1 MKKLTHAFLPI
12 VSPLLLVL
20 SCNKAA
26 DNNLFESLP
35 ASQTG
40 IAFTNRLLD
49 KKELNIFNYRNFYN
63 GGGVAIGDV
72 NNDGWADIYVTSN
85 FEENH
90 LFLNKGKNAND
101 RWKFD
106 DVTTTSGVGGTKAW
120 STGATFADVNGDGLM
135 DIYVCNAGN
144 IKGDSRGNEL
154 FINQGI
160 GPDGVPK
167 FIDKAEEYGLVDGGF
182 STHAAFFDYDRDGD
196 LDMYLLNNS
205 FTPVDKLQ
213 YQNFRQYRDP
223 LGGHKL
229 FRNETISTASTA
241 KKAESK
247 TQQTKTL
254 EIPDKAKDENSTA
267 SNETK
272 RTTVFTDV
280 SEEAGIY
287 GSLIAFGLGITIGD
301 VNEDNWLDIY
311 ISNDF
316 YERDYLYINQRDGTF
331 KESLE
336 ESMNHISLSSMGA
349 DIADINNDGLLDI
362 FVTDMLPRDDKRLK
376 TTSVFEGYELTEFK
390 VKQDY
395 WHQYMR
401 NMLHLNRGNTPPLPS
416 PEGRVNTS
424 SSTGVSKREVLTPS
438 FAEVGQLSGV
448 HATDWSW
455 GALIFDMD
463 NDGQKDLFV
472 ANGIVKNLTDQ
483 DYVAFL
489 SDQKNIQAMIEGRM
503 QFDYRKFVDMISTT
517 PISNFAFRNKGQL
530 QFEEKAAAW
539 GLGEPNFSNGAAYGD
554 LDNDGDLDLVVSNNN
569 APLGVFR
576 NQSVEKLKT
585 HFLRVKLKGTGK
597 NPHAIGA
604 KVYIHQK
611 GQTQYLQQMPNRG
624 FQSSS
629 DLNLVFGLGTNPAID
644 SLTVI
649 WPDDKTQSFK
659 NVKADNELT
668 LDYATAKSL
677 WKLPIAQNTKT
688 PFNNVTGASGLD
700 FQHEENAFVDYNRD
714 GLLKQMYSTQ
724 GPALAVGDINGD
736 GLDDAYIGGGSGKK
750 HALFAQQPNGSFV
763 ETSKATFASP
773 SIADE
778 TAATFFDADGDKD
791 LDLYVVSGG
800 NEFMTGDAI
809 LADMLY
815 INDGKGNFTLSKG
828 LPNAFENGS
837 CAAVGDYD
845 HDGDLDLFIGS
856 RMISGKYGLNPRS
869 YLLQND
875 GKGNFKDA
883 TRETMSNN
891 QLGMVTDARFVDLNK
906 DGFPELVAV
915 GDWMPIM
922 ILQNRKGKFPQSQN
936 TAIQHSNGW
945 WNTLEPADVD
955 GDGDMDFIVGNLGRN
970 SKLQCSEKE
979 PAELYINDFDRNGS
993 VEQIITCYNSDGK
1006 TYPMVL
1012 KPDLQKVLPVI
1023 KKRFVRHEDYGGK
1036 TIDAIFSREQM
1047 DGVQKKVAYEANT
1060 SLLINDG
1067 KGGFTL
1073 QSLPLAAQFAPIFG
1087 IVATDYDK
1095 DGKVDILLTG
1105 NFFDVLPEM
1114 GRYDANDGLV
1124 LRGMG
1129 KDKTGQLQFETLKS
1143 AQSGFLVKGQVRKMQ
1158 KARGATGKEYIILA
1172 KNKDKVQVV
1181 GLNR

>member
-1 MKKLTHAFLPI
+1 MMKQITHFLF
-12 VSPLLLVL
+12 LLFASSFLII

-26 DNNLFESLP
+26 DENLFEALP
-35 ASQTG
+35 ASRTG
-40 IAFTNRLLD
+40 ITFANRLLD

-72 NNDGWADIYVTSN
+72 NNDGWADIYATSN

-90 LFLNKGKNAND
+90 LYLNKGKNTDD

-106 DVTTTSGVGGTKAW
+106 DVTGPSGTGGTKAW

-144 IKGDSRGNEL
+144 IKGDRRGNEL

-160 GPDGVPK
+160 GPDGIPK
-167 FIDKAEEYGLVDGGF
+167 FIDKAAEYGLLDGGF

-229 FRNETISTASTA
+229 FRNETIS
-241 KKAESK
+241 SK
-247 TQQTKTL
+247 PKGQNQKS
-254 EIPDKAKDENSTA
+254 A
-267 SNETK
+267 
-272 RTTVFTDV
+272 TTPVFTDV

-301 VNEDNWLDIY
+301 VNDDNWLDIY

-316 YERDYLYINQRDGTF
+316 YERDYLYINQHDGTF

-401 NMLHLNRGNTPPLPS
+401 NMLHLNQGSSLPANGGIS
-416 PEGRVNTS
+416 
-424 SSTGVSKREVLTPS
+424 TPS
-438 FAEVGQLSGV
+438 FTEVGQMAGV

-517 PISNFAFRNKGQL
+517 PIPNFAFRNKGSL
-530 QFEEKAAAW
+530 QFEDKAAGW
-539 GLGEPNFSNGAAYGD
+539 GLGEPGFSNGAAYGD
-554 LDNDGDLDLVVSNNN
+554 LDNDGDLDLIVNNNN
-569 APLGVFR
+569 AALGVFR
-576 NQSVEKLKT
+576 NHSVEKLKT
-585 HFLRVKLKGTGK
+585 HFLRVKLKGNGK

-604 KVYIHQK
+604 KVYLYQK
-611 GQTQYLQQMPNRG
+611 GQMQFLQQMPNRG

-629 DLNLVFGLGTNPAID
+629 DLNLVFGLGNNAVID
-644 SLTVI
+644 SLTVV
-649 WPDDKTQSFK
+649 WPDDKTQSLK
-659 NVKADNELT
+659 NIKVDTELT
-668 LDYATAKSL
+668 LDHMAAKSM
-677 WKLPIAQNTKT
+677 WKKPSTENVST
-688 PFNNVTGASGLD
+688 PFVDLTKSAGLD
-700 FQHEENAFVDYNRD
+700 FLHEENPFVDYNRD

-736 GLDDAYIGGGSGKK
+736 GLEDAYIGGGSGKRR
-750 HALFAQQPNGSFV
+750 ALYTQQPTGTFT
-763 ETSKATFASP
+763 ETSKTTFAAP

-791 LDLYVVSGG
+791 LDLYVVTGG
-800 NEFMTGDAI
+800 NEFMTGEAV

-815 INDGKGNFTLSKG
+815 LNDGTGNFALSRG
-828 LPNAFENGS
+828 LPNIFENGS
-837 CAAVGDYD
+837 CAAAADYD
-845 HDGDLDLFIGS
+845 RDGDLDLFVGT
-856 RMISGKYGLNPRS
+856 RMISGQYGLSPRS

-875 GKGNFKDA
+875 GKGNFKDV
-883 TRETMSNN
+883 TKETMSNN
-891 QLGMVTDARFVDLNK
+891 QLGMVTDAHFEDLNK
-906 DGFPELVAV
+906 DGYPELIAV
-915 GDWMPIM
+915 GDWMPVM
-922 ILQNRKGKFPQSQN
+922 ILQNQKGKFPQSLNQP
-936 TAIQHSNGW
+936 IDHSNGW
-945 WNTLEPADVD
+945 WNALEPADVD
-955 GDGDMDFIVGNLGRN
+955 GDGDIDFIVGNLGRN
-970 SKLQCSEKE
+970 SKLQCSVKE
-979 PAELYINDFDRNGS
+979 PVELYINDFDRNGS
-993 VEQIITCYNSDGK
+993 VEQIITCYNPDGK

-1036 TIDAIFSREQM
+1036 PIEAIFTHEQLE
-1047 DGVQKKVAYEANT
+1047 GVQKKVVYQANS
-1060 SLLINDG
+1060 SLLINNG
-1067 KGGFTL
+1067 KGEFTL
-1073 QSLPLAAQFAPIFG
+1073 QPLPLAAQFSPVFG
-1087 IVATDYDK
+1087 IVATDYDHDK
-1095 DGKVDILLTG
+1095 KIDILLTG

-1114 GRYDANDGLV
+1114 GRYDSNEGLV

-1129 KDKTGQLQFETLKS
+1129 NDKNGQPQFAVIKP
-1143 AQSGFLVKGQVRKMQ
+1143 AQSGFLVKGQVRKMC
-1158 KARGATGKEYIILA
+1158 KVRSNNGKEMLILA
-1172 KNKDKVQVV
+1172 KNKDKVQVI

>member
-1 MKKLTHAFLPI
+1 MMNKKNSLLLSVMAFL
-12 VSPLLLVL
+12 LLSVL
-20 SCNKAA
+20 SCNKPA
-26 DNNLFESLP
+26 DENLFESLP

-40 IAFTNRLLD
+40 ITFTNRLLD
-49 KKELNIFNYRNFYN
+49 RKELNIFNYRNFYN

-85 FEENH
+85 FEENQ
-90 LFLNKGKNAND
+90 LYLNKGKDAGNQ
-101 RWKFD
+101 WKFD
-106 DVTTTSGVGGTKAW
+106 DVTKTSGVGGKKAW

-229 FRNETISTASTA
+229 FRNETINDGQVA
-241 KKAESK
+241 KDKP
-247 TQQTKTL
+247 Q
-254 EIPDKAKDENSTA
+254 KAKSIEEEVDSKGQII
-267 SNETK
+267 TK
-272 RTTVFTDV
+272 EKPVLNDKIKTTVFTDV
-280 SEEAGIY
+280 SDEAGIY

-301 VNEDNWLDIY
+301 VNEDNWPDIY

-316 YERDYLYINQRDGTF
+316 YERDYLYINQQNGTF

-390 VKQDY
+390 IKQDY

-401 NMLHLNRGNTPPLPS
+401 NMLHLNQGSSLSASADRPKGGINS
-416 PEGRVNTS
+416 TS
-424 SSTGVSKREVLTPS
+424 FT
-438 FAEVGQLSGV
+438 EVGQMAGV

-463 NDGQKDLFV
+463 NDGHKDLFV

-530 QFEEKAAAW
+530 QFEDKAMAW

-611 GQTQYLQQMPNRG
+611 GQIQYLQQMPNRG

-629 DLNLVFGLGTNPAID
+629 DLNLVFGLGANPLID

-659 NVKADNELT
+659 NIKGDVELT
-668 LDYATAKSL
+668 LNYTDAKNI
-677 WKLPIAQNTKT
+677 WKLPAPQTVKS
-688 PFNNVTGASGLD
+688 PFGDITSASGLD
-700 FQHEENAFVDYNRD
+700 FKHEENDFVDYNRD

-736 GLDDAYIGGGSGKK
+736 GLDDAYIGGGSGKRR
-750 HALFAQQPNGSFV
+750 ALFAQQPNGKFAEV
-763 ETSKATFASP
+763 SKSTFSAP

-778 TAATFFDADGDKD
+778 TAAIFFDADGDKD
-791 LDLYVVSGG
+791 LDLYVVTGG
-800 NEFMTGDAI
+800 NEFMTGDKV

-815 INDGKGNFTLSKG
+815 FNDGKGNFSLSNG
-828 LPNAFENGS
+828 LPSVFENGS
-837 CAAVGDYD
+837 CVAAADYD
-845 HDGDLDLFIGS
+845 RDGDLDLFVGS
-856 RMISGKYGLNPRS
+856 RMISGQYGLNPRS

-875 GKGNFKDA
+875 GKGMFKDVTKDA
-883 TRETMSNN
+883 LSNN
-891 QLGMVTDARFVDLNK
+891 QLGMVTDAHFEDLNK
-906 DGFPELVAV
+906 DGYPELIAV
-915 GDWMPIM
+915 GDWMPVM
-922 ILQNRKGKFPQSQN
+922 ILQNRNGKFPQSQN
-936 TAIQHSNGW
+936 TVIKNSNGW
-945 WNTLEPADVD
+945 WNAIEPADID

-993 VEQIITCYNSDGK
+993 VEQIITCYNPDGK

-1036 TIDAIFSREQM
+1036 PIDAIFSREQM
-1047 DGVQKKVAYEANT
+1047 EGVQKKIVYQANS
-1060 SLLINDG
+1060 SLLINNG
-1067 KGGFTL
+1067 TGEFTL
-1073 QSLPLAAQFAPIFG
+1073 QPLPLEAQFSPIFG

-1095 DGKVDILLTG
+1095 DGKIDLLLTG

-1114 GRYDANDGLV
+1114 GRYDSNDGLV

-1129 KDKTGQLQFETLKS
+1129 KDKTGQPQFVTVKP
-1143 AQSGFLVKGQVRKMQ
+1143 AQSGLLVKGQVRKMR
-1158 KARGATGKEYIILA
+1158 KARGAGGKDLILLA

-1181 GLNR
+1181 RLNQ

>member
-1 MKKLTHAFLPI
+1 MMNKINYSPFLVI
-12 VSPLLLVL
+12 LLL
-20 SCNKAA
+20 SAFMSGCTK
-26 DNNLFESLP
+26 DPDKNLFESLP

-40 IAFTNRLLD
+40 INFTNRLLD

-90 LFLNKGKNAND
+90 LYLNKGKNAND
-101 RWKFD
+101 QWKFD
-106 DVTTTSGVGGTKAW
+106 DVTQTAGVGGTKAW

-160 GPDGVPK
+160 GPDGIPK
-167 FIDKAEEYGLVDGGF
+167 FVDKAVEYGLLDGGF

-213 YQNFRQYRDP
+213 YQNFRKYRDP

-229 FRNETISTASTA
+229 FRNETISATSNKLSPKPVVNDSASMA
-241 KKAESK
+241 K
-247 TQQTKTL
+247 
-254 EIPDKAKDENSTA
+254 P
-267 SNETK
+267 
-272 RTTVFTDV
+272 VFTDV

-287 GSLIAFGLGITIGD
+287 GSLIAFGLGITVGD
-301 VNEDNWLDIY
+301 VNEDNWPDIY

-316 YERDYLYINQRDGTF
+316 YERDYLYINQRNGTF

-336 ESMNHISLSSMGA
+336 ESMSHISLSSMGA

-390 VKQDY
+390 IKQDY

-401 NMLHLNRGNTPPLPS
+401 NMLHLNQGVRNQK
-416 PEGRVNTS
+416 PEIGSNES
-424 SSTGVSKREVLTPS
+424 SSVAATT
-438 FAEVGQLSGV
+438 FTEVGQMAGV

-489 SDQKNIQAMIEGRM
+489 SDQKNIQAMIEGRI

-530 QFEEKAAAW
+530 QFEDKAMAW
-539 GLGEPNFSNGAAYGD
+539 GLGEPCFSNGAAYGD

-585 HFLRVKLKGTGK
+585 HFLRVKLKGNSK

-604 KVYIHQK
+604 KVYVYQK
-611 GQTQYLQQMPNRG
+611 GQMQYLQQMPNRG

-629 DLNLVFGLGTNPAID
+629 DLNLVFGLGTNQVID
-644 SLTVI
+644 SLKIV
-649 WPDDKTQSFK
+649 WPDDKMQSFK
-659 NVKADNELT
+659 SLKGDVELT
-668 LDYATAKSL
+668 LNHADAKDL
-677 WKLPIAQNTKT
+677 WKLPAASTIPS
-688 PFNNVTGASGLD
+688 PFNDITNASRLD
-700 FQHEENAFVDYNRD
+700 FKHEENDFVDYNRD

-724 GPALAVGDINGD
+724 GPALAIGDINGD
-736 GLDDAYIGGGSGKK
+736 GLDDAYIGGGSGKRR
-750 HALFAQQPNGSFV
+750 ALFMQQPNGSFV
-763 ETSKATFASP
+763 ETSKATFTSP
-773 SIADE
+773 AIADE

-791 LDLYVVSGG
+791 LDLYVVTGG
-800 NEFMTGDAI
+800 NEFMTGEEI
-809 LADMLY
+809 LADKLY
-815 INDGKGNFTLSKG
+815 LNDGKGNFSLNQG
-828 LPNAFENGS
+828 LPAVFENGS
-837 CAAVGDYD
+837 CVAVADYD
-845 HDGDLDLFIGS
+845 RDGDLDLFVGS
-856 RMISGKYGLNPRS
+856 RMISRQYGLSPRS
-869 YLLQND
+869 YLLQNN
-875 GKGNFKDA
+875 GKGNFKDVTKVA
-883 TRETMSNN
+883 LSNN
-891 QLGMVTDARFVDLNK
+891 QLGMVTDARFEDLNK
-906 DGFPELVAV
+906 DGYPELIAV

-922 ILQNRKGKFPQSQN
+922 ILQNRKGNFPQSQN
-936 TAIQHSNGW
+936 IPIKNSNGW
-945 WNTLEPADVD
+945 WNALEAADVD
-955 GDGDMDFIVGNLGRN
+955 GDGDTDFIVGNLGRN
-970 SKLQCSEKE
+970 TKLQCSETQ

-993 VEQIITCYNSDGK
+993 VEQIITCYNPDGK

-1023 KKRFVRHEDYGGK
+1023 KKRFVRHEEYGGK
-1036 TIDAIFSREQM
+1036 PIDAIFSREQM
-1047 DGVQKKVAYEANT
+1047 EGVQKRVVYQSNS
-1060 SLLINDG
+1060 SLLINNG
-1067 KGGFTL
+1067 KGAFTL
-1073 QSLPLAAQFAPIFG
+1073 QSLPLAAQYSPIFG
-1087 IVATDYDK
+1087 IVTTDYDK
-1095 DGKVDILLTG
+1095 DGKTDILLTG
-1105 NFFDVLPEM
+1105 NFFDVLPEI

-1124 LRGMG
+1124 LRGLG
-1129 KDKTGQLQFETLKS
+1129 KDKNGLPQFATVKP
-1143 AQSGFLVKGQVRKMQ
+1143 AQSGFLVKGQVRKMR
-1158 KARGATGKEYIILA
+1158 KARSANGKELIILA

-1181 GLNR
+1181 GLNQ

>member
-1 MKKLTHAFLPI
+1 MMNKTNY
-12 VSPLLLVL
+12 LLLSVMALLLLSVL
-20 SCNKAA
+20 SCNKPA
-26 DNNLFESLP
+26 DENLFESLP

-40 IAFTNRLLD
+40 ISFTNRLLD
-49 KKELNIFNYRNFYN
+49 RKELNIFNYRNFYN

-90 LFLNKGKNAND
+90 LYLNKGKNAGD
-101 RWKFD
+101 QWKFD
-106 DVTTTSGVGGTKAW
+106 DVTKTSGVGGTKAW

-167 FIDKAEEYGLVDGGF
+167 FVDKAVEYGLLDGGF

-213 YQNFRQYRDP
+213 YQNFRKFRDP

-229 FRNETISTASTA
+229 FRNETISA
-241 KKAESK
+241 
-247 TQQTKTL
+247 TL
-254 EIPDKAKDENSTA
+254 RNKPAAGDSL
-267 SNETK
+267 
-272 RTTVFTDV
+272 TVKPIFTDV
-280 SEEAGIY
+280 SDEAGIY

-301 VNEDNWLDIY
+301 VNEDNWPDIY

-316 YERDYLYINQRDGTF
+316 YERDYLYINQRNGTF

-376 TTSVFEGYELTEFK
+376 TTSVFEGFELTEFK
-390 VKQDY
+390 IKQDY

-401 NMLHLNRGNTPPLPS
+401 NMLHLNQGNQSAVHS
-416 PEGRVNTS
+416 PQSAVQTS
-424 SSTGVSKREVLTPS
+424 SFK
-438 FAEVGQLSGV
+438 EVGQMAGV

-530 QFEEKAAAW
+530 QFEDKAMAW
-539 GLGEPNFSNGAAYGD
+539 GLGEPSFSNGAAYGD

-585 HFLRVKLKGTGK
+585 HFLRVKLKGAGK

-611 GQTQYLQQMPNRG
+611 GKIQYLQQMPNRG

-629 DLNLVFGLGTNPAID
+629 DLNLVFGLGVNPLID

-659 NVKADNELT
+659 NIKGDIELT
-668 LDYATAKSL
+668 LNYTDAKDTWKLPAPPTAKS
-677 WKLPIAQNTKT
+677 PFHDFTT
-688 PFNNVTGASGLD
+688 PSGLD
-700 FQHEENAFVDYNRD
+700 FKHEENDFVDYNRD

-736 GLDDAYIGGGSGKK
+736 GLDDAYIGGGSGKRR
-750 HALFAQQPNGSFV
+750 ALFLQQSNGTFV

-773 SIADE
+773 AGADE

-791 LDLYVVSGG
+791 LDLYVVTGG
-800 NEFMTGDAI
+800 NEFITGEKI

-815 INDGKGNFTLSKG
+815 LNDGKGNFSLSND
-828 LPNAFENGS
+828 LPGVFENGS
-837 CAAVGDYD
+837 CVAAADYD
-845 HDGDLDLFIGS
+845 RDGDVDLFVGS
-856 RMISGKYGLNPRS
+856 RMVSGQYGINPRS
-869 YLLQND
+869 YLLQNN
-875 GKGNFKDA
+875 GKGKFIDVTKDA
-883 TRETMSNN
+883 LSNN
-891 QLGMVTDARFVDLNK
+891 QLGMVTDARFEDLNK
-906 DGFPELVAV
+906 DGYPELIAV

-922 ILQNRKGKFPQSQN
+922 ILQNRNGKFPQSQN
-936 TAIQHSNGW
+936 TVIKNSNGW
-945 WNTLEPADVD
+945 WNAIEPADVD

-970 SKLQCSEKE
+970 SKLQCSVKE

-993 VEQIITCYNSDGK
+993 VEQIITCYNPDGK

-1036 TIDAIFSREQM
+1036 PIDAIFSREQM
-1047 DGVQKKVAYEANT
+1047 EGVQKKVVYQANS
-1060 SLLINDG
+1060 SLLINNG
-1067 KGGFTL
+1067 KGEFTL
-1073 QSLPLAAQFAPIFG
+1073 QSLPMEAQFSPIFG

-1095 DGKVDILLTG
+1095 DGKTDLVLTG

-1114 GRYDANDGLV
+1114 GRYDSNDGLV

-1129 KDKTGQLQFETLKS
+1129 KDKTGHPQFITVKP
-1143 AQSGFLVKGQVRKMQ
+1143 AQSGFLVKGQVRKMR
-1158 KARGATGKEYIILA
+1158 KARGANGQELILLA

-1181 GLNR
+1181 ELTK